1 MNRLLTLESGIM
13 ELPLAGNDEIINW
26 GFLAFLICF
35 LINVFLIGRRIQ
47 LVFSMADGLFHRK
60 ERQSI
65 FFIQGNY
72 GFMENLLMLAQTAIL
87 SGLIL
92 YCSQRLHSSGGEE
105 NVKELGFYMV
115 AGIALFTSF
124 FIYKYFTYNLIGFS
138 FFTKEQNQLW
148 INHFVSILCLS
159 GLFLFVPS
167 LLFFF
172 VNKCSIFCFYFILLS
187 LIFVYLFAVYT
198 IYRIFFQNKVP
209 LLYFILYLCA
219 QEIAPLYI
227 AYKVYVYFLSAVVL
241 YEL

>member
-1 MNRLLTLESGIM
+1 MESGII
-13 ELPLAGNDEIINW
+13 ELPLADNNEIINW

-35 LINVFLIGRRIQ
+35 FINVFLVSKRLQ
-47 LVFSMADGLFHRK
+47 LIFSMADGLFHKK

-72 GFMENLLMLAQTAIL
+72 GFIENLLMLAQTAIL

-92 YCSQRLHSSGGEE
+92 YCSQRMHSSGVEE
-105 NVKELGFYMV
+105 SVKELGLYMV
-115 AGIALFTSF
+115 AGIAFFTLFV
-124 FIYKYFTYNLIGFS
+124 IYKYLTYNLIGFS

-148 INHFVSILCLS
+148 NNHFFSILCLS

-172 VNKCSIFCFYFILLS
+172 VNKCSVFCFYFILLS
-187 LIFVYLFAVYT
+187 LILVYLFAIYT

-227 AYKVYVYFLSAVVL
+227 AYKVFVCFLSAVVL
-241 YEL
+241 YEF